1 MLRLL
6 AALLAALRFLRLA
19 IPFTPCAT
27 HLCRT
32 RWCLL
37 IAPERP
43 ELYARVLMPI
53 PENGSKGWEQQDLPG
68 SWVTL
73 LCICPALRPRRDRPC
88 QAITTWQCCP
98 NLCDG
103 KGSRNECNFG
113 AQSHGF
119 CNRCLRFAG
128 WVTPAPRK
136 TRFWPPA
143 MLYQV
148 GLATHRVT
156 QKGFK
161 KFYISSSFSRLILA
175 LHKNTPPC
183 ALGTISPKAVVV
195 LQRQNYV
202 LDSLIPSCYRI
213 SLQRGSYISLCHG
226 IEGILPLFGCSRSSR
241 V

>member
-88 QAITTWQCCP
+88 QAITTWRCCP

-175 LHKNTPPC
+175 LRKPTPRR
-183 ALGTISPKAVVV
+183 ALAPEK
-195 LQRQNYV
+195 LHQF
-202 LDSLIPSCYRI
+202 DSRAMIR
-213 SLQRGSYISLCHG
+213 
-226 IEGILPLFGCSRSSR
+226 
-241 V
+241 